1 MAGMLKKFQMV
12 GFQHWKGLT
21 KENHLGS
28 IFQLAPQKATQ
39 LMVQLL
45 AFHTGKTLDTI
56 LNRYPTKEF
65 ESDDDFYWD
74 VIGSSRRN
82 IPLVEAREENGNV
95 VTADSAN
102 VGANTTPFYLVFDED
117 WFADQEVIVGN
128 LNEVYQFRIL
138 GEPRMEGSRAVY
150 KVELMGGN
158 TEGVPAERLQ
168 SGERFS
174 VETAYVERE
183 LSRRAGDVRFAAPV
197 SMRNEWSTV
206 RIYHKVPGSMLN
218 KKLAVGIPVV
228 KETNG
233 RYTHEVTNMW
243 IHNVDYQV
251 EQQFS
256 DYKNNA
262 LMFGRSNRNSN
273 GEYLNIGKSG
283 NAIKTGSGLLEQME
297 VANTQYY
304 SHFSLKLLED
314 ALYELSAAKLG
325 FGERYFLITTG
336 EKGAQ
341 LFHKEVLKTV
351 SGWTQFVLDNNSIG
365 VVQKTSSEL
374 HQNALSAGFQFT
386 EFKAPNGVRV
396 KIQVDPLN
404 ILAA

>member
-1 MAGMLKKFQMV
+1 
-12 GFQHWKGLT
+12 
-21 KENHLGS
+21 
-28 IFQLAPQKATQ
+28 
-39 LMVQLL
+39 
-45 AFHTGKTLDTI
+45 
-56 LNRYPTKEF
+56 
-65 ESDDDFYWD
+65 
-74 VIGSSRRN
+74 
-82 IPLVEAREENGNV
+82 
-95 VTADSAN
+95 
-102 VGANTTPFYLVFDED
+102 
-117 WFADQEVIVGN
+117 
-128 LNEVYQFRIL
+128 
-138 GEPRMEGSRAVY
+138 
-150 KVELMGGN
+150 MGGN